1 MRTNTKRTLRCAT
14 AVAAF
19 GSLPDSSLA
28 FVAPP
33 LPSSAV
39 PAYMQPLPRPLVHNT
54 MQPMLYPHTSL
65 VPNYQSRLYF
75 SRKEEDNDWK
85 TFKKAGGNLIKRGA
99 EKIKSLNPFGK
110 SEEEKRAAI
119 IQKERKDEIKGGINA
134 MLKDMP
140 LPVRMMGRMVSPL
153 LAKAADQMAEQSRQA
168 QEMLVDAR
176 DRITND
182 PILAEQ
188 LGKPI
193 QVGQPFAQSS
203 SSTVINGQ
211 SSARVNAQF
220 QVAGPYGNGIA
231 TMESRNNQISSL
243 TVNVNGRNISVGS
256 ARGVKSSGSSKNGN
270 IIEAEIIEK
279 K

>member
-1 MRTNTKRTLRCAT
+1 MRTNNKRTLRCAT

-19 GSLPDSSLA
+19 GSLPNSCWA

-39 PAYMQPLPRPLVHNT
+39 PAYIMVHNT
-54 MQPMLYPHTSL
+54 AMQPMLYPHTSL

-75 SRKEEDNDWK
+75 SRKEEDGDWK
-85 TFKKAGGNLIKRGA
+85 TFKKAGGNLLKRGA
-99 EKIKSLNPFGK
+99 EKMKSSIPFGK
-110 SEEEKRAAI
+110 SQEEKRAAI
-119 IQKERKDEIKGGINA
+119 IKKERKDEIKGSINS

-153 LAKAADQMAEQSRQA
+153 LAKAADQMVEQSRQA
-168 QEMLVDAR
+168 QDMLEDAQR
-176 DRITND
+176 RITND

-193 QVGQPFAQSS
+193 QIGQPFSQSS

-220 QVAGPYGNGIA
+220 QGEQ
-231 TMESRNNQISSL
+231 TMSYFGC
-243 TVNVNGRNISVGS
+243 T
-256 ARGVKSSGSSKNGN
+256 
-270 IIEAEIIEK
+270 
-279 K
+279 